1 MALRPK
7 NRKELLEWIESTEAG
22 GEDATAARRELEALE
37 PEVKR
42 VPQTRRSS
50 RVEEEEETTEE
61 RLARRVGDLFPKGI
75 PYEKIKD
82 YDRRFS
88 QKELIEQCR
97 KAGLSVSGDKKM
109 LAAKLIAKGASGE
122 VYIAR
127 DKIGYDEGEEV
138 MSMEETVDLDKQ
150 KEWEGKPGEV
160 TIPEAYLKGLRY
172 EIVVFSSDLRGGS
185 DFTFRCREYHQ
196 SDDGQWR
203 FSGVIIDTSK
213 LNAKGDVELARFTY
227 HPEVVLVNIG
237 FMVVPAPE
245 DAET

>member
-7 NRKELLEWIESTEAG
+7 NRKELLEIIESIEAG
-22 GEDATAARRELEALE
+22 GGDATALRHELEVLE

-42 VPQTRRSS
+42 VPQTRRDS
-50 RVEEEEETTEE
+50 RFREEEETTEE

-88 QKELIEQCR
+88 QEELIEQCR
-97 KAGLSVSGDKKM
+97 KAGLSVSGDKKE

-127 DKIGYDEGEEV
+127 DETGYDEGEEV
-138 MSMEETVDLDKQ
+138 MSMEETLDLNKQ
-150 KEWEGKPGEV
+150 KEWEGEPGEV
-160 TIPEAYLKGLRY
+160 TIPETYLKGLRY
-172 EIVVFSSDLRGGS
+172 EIVVFARKERRGS
-185 DFTFRCREYHQ
+185 DFTFRCKEYAQ
-196 SDDGQWR
+196 DSEGQWR
-203 FSGVIIDTSK
+203 FSGVIMDTSK
-213 LNAKGDVELARFTY
+213 LNAKGEVTLARFTY

-245 DAET
+245 VAET